1 MKMKIAL
8 AVVIALTF
16 MGGGYYVA
24 QRTTWGAITSKA
36 ELQRRI
42 QDLNGR
48 KVSGFIDGGLTLENV
63 TLKGTTFIDVEARNS
78 HFKNVIFEDC
88 TFIKVDFREST
99 FENVSFIGGKMAY
112 RGDTNFRYNLTNFAG
127 SVFSGTVLFDSVTLD
142 NAYISGIQGGNDN
155 LVVFR
160 NMQGI
165 RNGMSVINGDD
176 INLRVENCSSEE
188 YLFAALFE
196 NSTIY
201 AINSTFTGSG
211 FAGKAEAVYIDNC
224 KLLDGS
230 TGGVARTVV
239 IKNSILCGGVG
250 NSTPFTKHIYLI
262 NNQYPET
269 KQGLT
274 TLACGDSTTVFID
287 GRNVKNACMAIF
299 GGKITVRDVNFD
311 WLRLSEKTAPSE
323 ELNFHN
329 VTIRKGDWR
338 KVTLKS
344 GQWENVTI
352 YPPVQV
358 PDATI
363 QNVKTRYLTFP
374 QGSPWVDRNSAT
386 SIDIQDSPIPFEWPE
401 VHVPTPEELGIKP
414 KDGAAAKG

>member
-1 MKMKIAL
+1 MKIKLVL
-8 AVVIALTF
+8 AIAVILCIL
-16 MGGGYYVA
+16 GGAYYMS
-24 QRTTWGAITSKA
+24 QNTPFGATITSKA

-48 KVSGFIDGGLTLENV
+48 KISGFIDGGLTLENV

-211 FAGKAEAVYIDNC
+211 FAGNAEAVYIDNC

-230 TGGVARTVV
+230 TGGMARTIV
-239 IKNSILCGGVG
+239 IKNSVVCGGLG
-250 NSTPFTKHIYLI
+250 GPHAQNIYLI
-262 NNQYPET
+262 NNQYPVM
-269 KQGLT
+269 KQGRAN
-274 TLACGDSTTVFID
+274 LACSENTTVFID
-287 GRNVKNACMAIF
+287 GQNVKNARMMIF
-299 GGKITVRDVNFD
+299 GGRVTIKNVDFES
-311 WLRLSEKTAPSE
+311 LGLSIDEDPIGS
-323 ELNFHN
+323 LNLHN
-329 VTIRKGDWR
+329 VTIRKGDWEEG
-338 KVTLKS
+338 TLRG

>member
-1 MKMKIAL
+1 MKIAL

-78 HFKNVIFEDC
+78 HFKNVTFENC

-112 RGDTNFRYNLTNFAG
+112 RGDIKFSYNLTNFEG
-127 SVFSGTVLFDSVTLD
+127 SVFSGTVLFDSVALD
-142 NAYISGIQGGNDN
+142 HVYMYGVGGKDSNN
-155 LVVFR
+155 VFFK
-160 NMQGI
+160 NMHNI
-165 RNGMSVINGDD
+165 NNGDMTTINGND
-176 INLRVENCSSEE
+176 INLKVENSTCNGK
-188 YLFAALFE
+188 LFASLFG

-211 FAGKAEAVYIDNC
+211 FAGNAEAVYIDNC

-230 TGGVARTVV
+230 TGGMARTIV
-239 IKNSILCGGVG
+239 IKNSVVCGGLG
-250 NSTPFTKHIYLI
+250 GPHAQNIYLI
-262 NNQYPET
+262 NNQYPVM
-269 KQGLT
+269 KQGRAN
-274 TLACGDSTTVFID
+274 LACSENTTVFID
-287 GRNVKNACMAIF
+287 GQNVKNARMMIF
-299 GGKITVRDVNFD
+299 GGRVTIKNVDFES
-311 WLRLSEKTAPSE
+311 LGLSIDEDPIGS
-323 ELNFHN
+323 LNLHN
-329 VTIRKGDWR
+329 VTIRKGDWEEG
-338 KVTLKS
+338 TLRG

-401 VHVPTPEELGIKP
+401 IKVPTPEELGIKP
-414 KDGAAAKG
+414 